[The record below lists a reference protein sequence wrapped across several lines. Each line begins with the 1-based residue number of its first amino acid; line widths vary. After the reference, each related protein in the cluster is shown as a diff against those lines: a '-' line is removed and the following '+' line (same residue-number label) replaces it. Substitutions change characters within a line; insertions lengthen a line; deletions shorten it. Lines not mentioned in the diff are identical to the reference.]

1 MRTIKIKILKYF
13 YFNYWLNIKFS
24 SENFIFNKLAL
35 SNIINLFSYLLVIY
49 FSINLYN
56 LELSIPP
63 FKYNFQPIIPEL
75 EIANIPVYFLNTSCE
90 FVSIIHCLPKS
101 L

>member
-1 MRTIKIKILKYF
+1 MRG
-13 YFNYWLNIKFS
+13 
-24 SENFIFNKLAL
+24 ELAL
-35 SNIINLFSYLLVIY
+35 SNIINLFLYLLVIY

-56 LELSIPP
+56 FKLSIPP
-63 FKYNFQPIIPEL
+63 FKYNFHPIKPVL

-90 FVSIIHCLPKS
+90 FVSIIHCFPKS